1 DCCSSITLIS
11 MIPTWGIFLPRI
23 AATIALSPG
32 SSPGAKFQ
40 TNSRNAGFASNV
52 IFDAGTHD
60 FSTYGPV
67 PTGCAG
73 TLPGYAST
81 ISCATATSDG
91 SAMTLEN
98 V

>member
-1 DCCSSITLIS
+1 MT
-11 MIPTWGIFLPRI
+11 PTCGIFLPRI

-32 SSPGAKFQ
+32 SSPGAKFH
-40 TNSRNAGFASNV
+40 TNSRNAGFASSV
-52 IFDAGTHD
+52 IFAAGTHD

-67 PTGCAG
+67 PTGCAC

-81 ISCATATSDG
+81 TSCATALSAG
-91 SAMTLEN
+91 SAMMLEN